1 MEVKEIEIGRIRPY
15 ENNPRHNGDAIDAV
29 AESIRQFGWKQ
40 PIVIDK
46 DCVIVAGH
54 TRYKAAQKLGYETV
68 PCVMADDLTEE
79 QVRAYRLADNK
90 TAELAE
96 WDFVGLD
103 HELESIASIDM
114 SMLGFDD
121 LSEELEG
128 RERPEA
134 AFSEEISVVV
144 DCEGEEEA
152 EALFGRLQEEG
163 YSCRIST

>member
-1 MEVKEIEIGRIRPY
+1 MKVIDMEIGRIRPY
-15 ENNPRHNGDAIDAV
+15 ENNPRHNDDAVDAV

-46 DCVIVAGH
+46 NGVIVAGH
-54 TRYKAAQKLGYETV
+54 TRYKAAQRLRCEIV

-144 DCEGEEEA
+144 DCEDEEEA